1 MPTYTPLESIV
12 LTSSAS
18 SLTFS
23 NISQN
28 YQDLVIVGGAIS
40 SSDISYNLQFNGD
53 TSSNYSTTYL
63 LGSGSAASSGRLS
76 NGTKIEANGRT
87 GTSGGVVKININ
99 NYSNTT
105 TFKTVLSGGGNA
117 NGYVAYC
124 VGLWRSTSAISSVTI
139 TPESGTISAGSTFD
153 LYAVSPAAANTA
165 QASGGTEII
174 YTNTHVIHVFKASG
188 TFTPT
193 RNLTADYLVVAGGGG
208 GAAQH
213 SGGGGGG
220 GYRTSIGGTAL
231 SLTANTSYTVTV
243 GAGGAASQFGTNP
256 ITTNGING
264 SNSVFSSIT
273 ASGGGGG
280 GRYQNVNGNSGGSGG
295 GGGPDG
301 ATGGAGNAGGY
312 SPVEGYAGGNGAQH
326 NTGGGGGGGGGGAGG
341 PGANAVAGGSGGG
354 GNGGNGIQNNID
366 GNNYYWAGGGG
377 GATIQTG
384 TAGAGDGGLGGGG
397 GGGGAFGGILGTGGG
412 SAINSGI
419 NGKSSANSLNAD
431 GGAGGT
437 NSGGG
442 GGGGGSYESP
452 AGAGGSGIV
461 IVRYAR

>member
-12 LTSSAS
+12 LTSSTS

-87 GTSGGVVKININ
+87 GTNGGVVKININ

-105 TFKTVLSGGGNA
+105 TYKTVLSGGGNA
-117 NGYVAYC
+117 GAYVAYC
-124 VGLWRSTSAISSVTI
+124 AGLWRSTSAITSVTI

-153 LYAVSPAAANTA
+153 LYAISPAAANTA

-208 GAAQH
+208 GGRENFD
-213 SGGGGGG
+213 SGIGGGGGAG
-220 GYRTSIGGTAL
+220 GLRSTVGTTGGGGSLESAL
-231 SLTANTSYTVTV
+231 SLTAGTSYTVTI
-243 GAGGAASQFGTNP
+243 GAGGAAR
-256 ITTNGING
+256 TTGGVGNNG
-264 SNSVFSSIT
+264 SNSVFSTIT
-273 ASGGGGG
+273 STGGGGG
-280 GRYQNVNGNSGGSGG
+280 GGGVSGNNNPGQTGGSGG
-295 GGGPDG
+295 GGQGDTTG
-301 ATGGAGNAGGY
+301 INGGAGTANQ
-312 SPVEGYAGGNGAQH
+312 GYAGGAANNGGEPGGGAAGGGGAGEAGNTDGFGEGGDGVSVSISGSSVTYGGGGGGANYTFTAGGGAGGGGAGGRSTISNGVNGTS
-326 NTGGGGGGGGGGAGG
+326 NTGGGGGGGG
-341 PGANAVAGGSGGG
+341 NDGSF
-354 GNGGNGIQNNID
+354 
-366 GNNYYWAGGGG
+366 
-377 GATIQTG
+377 TT
-384 TAGAGDGGLGGGG
+384 
-397 GGGGAFGGILGTGGG
+397 
-412 SAINSGI
+412 S
-419 NGKSSANSLNAD
+419 
-431 GGAGGT
+431 
-437 NSGGG
+437 
-442 GGGGGSYESP
+442 
-452 AGAGGSGIV
+452 GAGGSGIV